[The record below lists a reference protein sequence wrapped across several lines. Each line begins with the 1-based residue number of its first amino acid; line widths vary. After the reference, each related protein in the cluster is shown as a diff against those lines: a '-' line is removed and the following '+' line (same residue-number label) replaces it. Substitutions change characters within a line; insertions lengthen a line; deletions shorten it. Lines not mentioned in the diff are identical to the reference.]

1 LSLTSIMNIATS
13 GLQTAQA
20 QLRVTSD
27 NIANVNT
34 PGYVRKI
41 ADQSAAVT
49 GGYGAGVDVA
59 RVRLATDRFLQA
71 AGMSANADAA
81 RQGVRY
87 ELYDQIQTQFG
98 DPSGDS
104 GFFAEIDKLF
114 SSYATLAESPTSSAA
129 RQDTIYKTQALF
141 DEASGIARQIQSVR
155 QEADG
160 RLRAAVETIN
170 PLLEQID
177 KLNKTIAA
185 GSVVNEDVTGA
196 QNAQLSLINELSQY
210 LDVKIDQRSNGG
222 VTLRTGSGMTLVG
235 EGHATL
241 SYQSAGTVDSTT
253 AFSDIMIT
261 EPSGTRWPLLDGV
274 ASGQIRGLIELRD
287 VDAPAA
293 AARLGELTAKL
304 ADELNRAHNANSS
317 VPAPAILTGRNTG
330 QSLETALA
338 GFTGRTTITAVNAA
352 GVVQAS
358 AEVVFSGGTM
368 TINGQAADPATFLG
382 VLNTEL
388 GGAATASFSGGV
400 LSLQGAGGNGIAIA
414 DDATTPSSKGGRGF
428 SHWFGLN
435 DLVTTTTPTFYETG
449 LKLGSPGVPS
459 SPHGFAAGETI
470 TFRVGGES
478 GARLRDVTVAVPT
491 GAGTMDE
498 LLGALNNP
506 VTGVGRFGAF
516 SLDGQGALSFKAYDS
531 SVSTLSVVKDNTTQ
545 DPSGVSMSQLFG
557 LGGTGATRAGAY
569 SVRSDIQQ
577 DPGKLALAQLN
588 LSAAPGTP
596 ALSKS
601 DGRGGLALADAG
613 KNNVGFA
620 AAGGAAAGTKTLSA
634 YAADFAGDIGGKASA
649 AKSRS
654 DTATAL
660 AKEATSRRTAA
671 EGVNM
676 DEELVN
682 MTTFQQAYNAS
693 ARLIQASKDMYDILI
708 GIL

>member
-1 LSLTSIMNIATS
+1 MNIATS

-34 PGYVRKI
+34 AGYVRKI
-41 ADQSAAVT
+41 TDQTAAVT
-49 GGYGAGVDVA
+49 TGFGAGVEVS

-71 AGMSANADAA
+71 ASLSAGADAA

-87 ELYDQIQTQFG
+87 ELYNQIQSQFG

-104 GFFAEIDKLF
+104 GFFAQVDKLF
-114 SSYATLAESPTSSAA
+114 ASYAAMAESPTSSAA

-141 DEASGIARQIQSVR
+141 NQAAGIASQIQSVR

-160 RLRAAVETIN
+160 RLQNAIETIN

-185 GSVVNEDVTGA
+185 GSVTNQDVTGA
-196 QNAQLSLINELSQY
+196 QNAQLGLISQLSQY
-210 LDVKIDQRSNGG
+210 MDVKVEARSNGG
-222 VTLRTGSGMTLVG
+222 VTLRTGTGTTLVG

-241 SYQSAGTVDSTT
+241 SYQAAGTVDATT

-274 ASGQIRGLIELRD
+274 SSGQIKGLIELRD
-287 VDAPAA
+287 VEAPAA
-293 AARLGELTAKL
+293 AARLGELTARL

-317 VPAPAILTGRNTG
+317 VPAPTVLNGRNTG
-330 QSLETALA
+330 QALETALA
-338 GFTGRTTITAVNAA
+338 GFTGKTTITAVDGA

-358 AEVVFSGGTM
+358 AEIVFSGATM
-368 TINGQAADPATFLG
+368 TVNGVAADPTTFLS
-382 VLNTEL
+382 VLNAQL
-388 GGAATASFSGGV
+388 GGAATASFADGV
-400 LSLQGAGGNGIAIA
+400 LRLDGNGGNGVAIA
-414 DDATTPSSKGGRGF
+414 DDATTPSAKGGRGF

-449 LKLGSPGVPS
+449 LTLASQ
-459 SPHGFAAGETI
+459 HGFDPGESL
-470 TFRVGGES
+470 TFRFSGES
-478 GARLRDVTVAVPT
+478 GSRMRDVTVAVP
-491 GAGTMDE
+491 AGTGTMGE
-498 LLGALNNP
+498 LLTALNDP
-506 VTGVGRFGAF
+506 VSGVGRYGAF
-516 SLDGQGALSFKAYDS
+516 SLDAAGKLSFKAYDAS
-531 SVSTLSVVKDNTTQ
+531 AQTMSVIKDGTTQ
-545 DPSGVSMSQLFG
+545 NPSGLSMSELFG
-557 LGGTGATRAGAY
+557 LGATGATRAGAY
-569 SVRSDIQQ
+569 TVRGDIQQ

-588 LSAAPGTP
+588 LSATAGTP
-596 ALSKS
+596 ALSKN
-601 DGRGGLALADAG
+601 DGRGGLLLGDVG
-613 KNNVGFA
+613 KRNVTFG
-620 AAGGAAAGTKTLSA
+620 AAGGNAGGTKTLSA
-634 YAADFAGDIGGKASA
+634 YAADFAGDIGGKAAA

-654 DTATAL
+654 ETATAL
-660 AKEATSRRTAA
+660 AREADSRRTSA

-693 ARLIQASKDMYDILI
+693 ARLIQASKDMYDVLI
-708 GIL
+708 GMLK

>member
-1 LSLTSIMNIATS
+1 MSLNSIMNIATS

-34 PGYVRKI
+34 AGYVRKI
-41 ADQSAAVT
+41 TDQTAAVT
-49 GGYGAGVDVA
+49 TGFGAGVEVS

-71 AGMSANADAA
+71 ASLSAGADAA

-87 ELYDQIQTQFG
+87 ELYNQIQSQFG

-104 GFFAEIDKLF
+104 GFFAQVDKLF
-114 SSYATLAESPTSSAA
+114 ASYAAMAESPTSSAA

-141 DEASGIARQIQSVR
+141 NQAAGIASQIQSVR

-160 RLRAAVETIN
+160 RLQNAIETLN

-185 GSVVNEDVTGA
+185 GSVTNQDVTGA
-196 QNAQLSLINELSQY
+196 QNAQLGLISQLSQY
-210 LDVKIDQRSNGG
+210 MDVKVEARSNGG
-222 VTLRTGSGMTLVG
+222 VTLRTGTGTTLVG

-241 SYQSAGTVDSTT
+241 SYQAAGTVDATT

-274 ASGQIRGLIELRD
+274 SSGQIKGLIELRD
-287 VDAPAA
+287 VEAPAA
-293 AARLGELTAKL
+293 AARLGELTARL

-317 VPAPAILTGRNTG
+317 VPAPTVLTGRNTG
-330 QSLETALA
+330 QALETALA
-338 GFTGRTTITAVNAA
+338 GFTGKTTITAVDGA

-358 AEVVFSGGTM
+358 AEIVFSGATM
-368 TINGQAADPATFLG
+368 TVNGVAADPTTFLS
-382 VLNTEL
+382 VLNAQL
-388 GGAATASFSGGV
+388 GGAATASFADGV
-400 LSLQGAGGNGIAIA
+400 LRLDGNGGNGVAIA
-414 DDATTPSSKGGRGF
+414 DDATTPSAKGGRGF

-449 LKLGSPGVPS
+449 LTLASQ
-459 SPHGFAAGETI
+459 HGFDPGESL
-470 TFRVGGES
+470 TFRFSGES
-478 GARLRDVTVAVPT
+478 GSRMRDVTVAVP
-491 GAGTMDE
+491 AGTGTMGE
-498 LLGALNNP
+498 LLTALNDP
-506 VTGVGRFGAF
+506 VSGVGRYGAF
-516 SLDGQGALSFKAYDS
+516 SLDAAGKLSFKAYDAS
-531 SVSTLSVVKDNTTQ
+531 AQTMSVIKDGTTQ
-545 DPSGVSMSQLFG
+545 NPSGLSMSELFG
-557 LGGTGATRAGAY
+557 LGATGATRAGAY
-569 SVRSDIQQ
+569 TVRGDIQQ

-588 LSAAPGTP
+588 LSATAGTP
-596 ALSKS
+596 ALSKN
-601 DGRGGLALADAG
+601 DGRGGLLLGDVG
-613 KNNVGFA
+613 KRNVAFG
-620 AAGGAAAGTKTLSA
+620 AAGGNAGGTKTLSA
-634 YAADFAGDIGGKASA
+634 YAADFAGDIGGKAAA

-654 DTATAL
+654 ETATAL
-660 AKEATSRRTAA
+660 AREADSRRTSA

-693 ARLIQASKDMYDILI
+693 ARLIQASKDMYDVLI
-708 GIL
+708 GMLK

>member
-1 LSLTSIMNIATS
+1 MSLNSIMNIATS

-34 PGYVRKI
+34 AGYVRKI
-41 ADQSAAVT
+41 TDQTAAVT
-49 GGYGAGVDVA
+49 TGFGAGVEVS

-71 AGMSANADAA
+71 ASLSAGADAA

-87 ELYDQIQTQFG
+87 ELYNQIQSQFG

-104 GFFAEIDKLF
+104 GFFAQVDKLF
-114 SSYATLAESPTSSAA
+114 ASYAAMAESPTSSAA

-141 DEASGIARQIQSVR
+141 NQAAGIASQIQSVR

-160 RLRAAVETIN
+160 RLQNAIETIN

-185 GSVVNEDVTGA
+185 GSVTNQDVTGA
-196 QNAQLSLINELSQY
+196 QNAQLGLISQLSQY
-210 LDVKIDQRSNGG
+210 MDVKVEARSNGG
-222 VTLRTGSGMTLVG
+222 VTLRTGTGTTLVG

-241 SYQSAGTVDSTT
+241 SYQAAGTVDATT

-274 ASGQIRGLIELRD
+274 SSGQIKGLIELRD
-287 VDAPAA
+287 VEAPAA
-293 AARLGELTAKL
+293 AARLGELTARL

-317 VPAPAILTGRNTG
+317 VPAPTVLNGRNTG
-330 QSLETALA
+330 QALETALA
-338 GFTGRTTITAVNAA
+338 GFTGKTTITAVDGA

-358 AEVVFSGGTM
+358 AEIVFSGATM
-368 TINGQAADPATFLG
+368 TVNGVAADSTTFLS
-382 VLNTEL
+382 VLNAQL
-388 GGAATASFSGGV
+388 GGAATASFADGV
-400 LSLQGAGGNGIAIA
+400 LRLDGNGGNGVAIA
-414 DDATTPSSKGGRGF
+414 DDATTPSAKGGRGF

-449 LKLGSPGVPS
+449 LTLASQ
-459 SPHGFAAGETI
+459 HGFDPGESL
-470 TFRVGGES
+470 TFRFSGES
-478 GARLRDVTVAVPT
+478 GSRMRDVTVAVP
-491 GAGTMDE
+491 AGTGTMGE
-498 LLGALNNP
+498 LLTALNDP
-506 VTGVGRFGAF
+506 VSGVGRYGAF
-516 SLDGQGALSFKAYDS
+516 SLDAAGKLSFKAYDAS
-531 SVSTLSVVKDNTTQ
+531 AQTMSVIKDGTTQ
-545 DPSGVSMSQLFG
+545 NPSGLSMSELFG
-557 LGGTGATRAGAY
+557 LGATGATRAGAY
-569 SVRSDIQQ
+569 TVRGDIQQ

-588 LSAAPGTP
+588 LSATAGTP
-596 ALSKS
+596 ALSKN
-601 DGRGGLALADAG
+601 DGRGGLLLGDVG
-613 KNNVGFA
+613 KRNVTFG
-620 AAGGAAAGTKTLSA
+620 AAGGNAGGTKTLSA
-634 YAADFAGDIGGKASA
+634 YAADFAGDIGGKAAA

-654 DTATAL
+654 ETATAL
-660 AKEATSRRTAA
+660 AREADSRRTSA

-693 ARLIQASKDMYDILI
+693 ARLIQASKDMYDVLI
-708 GIL
+708 GMLK

>member
-1 LSLTSIMNIATS
+1 MSLNSIMNIATS

-34 PGYVRKI
+34 AGYVRKI
-41 ADQSAAVT
+41 TDQTAAVT
-49 GGYGAGVDVA
+49 TGFGAGVEVS

-71 AGMSANADAA
+71 ASLSAGADAA

-87 ELYDQIQTQFG
+87 ELYNQIQSQFG

-104 GFFAEIDKLF
+104 GFFAQVDKLF
-114 SSYATLAESPTSSAA
+114 ASYAAMAESPTSSAA

-141 DEASGIARQIQSVR
+141 NQAAGIASQIQSVR

-160 RLRAAVETIN
+160 RLQNAIETIN

-185 GSVVNEDVTGA
+185 GSVTNQDVTGA
-196 QNAQLSLINELSQY
+196 QNAQLGLISQLSQY
-210 LDVKIDQRSNGG
+210 MDVKVEARSNGG
-222 VTLRTGSGMTLVG
+222 VTLRTGTGTTLVG

-241 SYQSAGTVDSTT
+241 SYQAAGTVDATT

-274 ASGQIRGLIELRD
+274 SSGQIKGLIELRD
-287 VDAPAA
+287 VEAPAA
-293 AARLGELTAKL
+293 AARLGELTARL

-317 VPAPAILTGRNTG
+317 VPAPTVLNGRNTG
-330 QSLETALA
+330 QALETALA
-338 GFTGRTTITAVNAA
+338 GFTGKTTITAVDGA

-358 AEVVFSGGTM
+358 AEIVFSGATM
-368 TINGQAADPATFLG
+368 TVNGVAADPTTFLS
-382 VLNTEL
+382 VLNAQL
-388 GGAATASFSGGV
+388 GGAATASFADGV
-400 LSLQGAGGNGIAIA
+400 LRLDGNGGNGVAIA
-414 DDATTPSSKGGRGF
+414 DDATTPSAKGGRGF

-449 LKLGSPGVPS
+449 LTLASQ
-459 SPHGFAAGETI
+459 HGFDPGESL
-470 TFRVGGES
+470 TFRFSGES
-478 GARLRDVTVAVPT
+478 GSRMRDVTVAVP
-491 GAGTMDE
+491 AGTGTMGE
-498 LLGALNNP
+498 LLTALNDP
-506 VTGVGRFGAF
+506 VSGVGRYGAF
-516 SLDGQGALSFKAYDS
+516 SLDAAGKLSFKAYDAS
-531 SVSTLSVVKDNTTQ
+531 AQTMSVIKDGTTQ
-545 DPSGVSMSQLFG
+545 NPSGLSMSELFG
-557 LGGTGATRAGAY
+557 LGATGATRAGAY
-569 SVRSDIQQ
+569 TVRGDIQQ

-588 LSAAPGTP
+588 LSATAGTP
-596 ALSKS
+596 ALSKN
-601 DGRGGLALADAG
+601 DGRGGLLLGDVG
-613 KNNVGFA
+613 KRNVTFG
-620 AAGGAAAGTKTLSA
+620 AAGGNAGGTKTLSA
-634 YAADFAGDIGGKASA
+634 YAADFAGDIGGKAAA

-654 DTATAL
+654 ETATAL
-660 AKEATSRRTAA
+660 AREADSRRTSA

-693 ARLIQASKDMYDILI
+693 ARLIQASKDMYDVLI
-708 GIL
+708 GMLK

>member
-1 LSLTSIMNIATS
+1 MNIATS

-34 PGYVRKI
+34 AGYVRKI
-41 ADQSAAVT
+41 TDQTAAVT
-49 GGYGAGVDVA
+49 TGFGAGVEVS

-71 AGMSANADAA
+71 ASLSAGADAA

-87 ELYDQIQTQFG
+87 ELYNQIQSQFG

-104 GFFAEIDKLF
+104 GFFAQVDKLF
-114 SSYATLAESPTSSAA
+114 ASYAAMAESPTSSAA

-141 DEASGIARQIQSVR
+141 NQAAGIASQIQSVR

-160 RLRAAVETIN
+160 RLQNAIETIN

-185 GSVVNEDVTGA
+185 GSVTNQDVTGA
-196 QNAQLSLINELSQY
+196 QNAQLGLISQLSQY
-210 LDVKIDQRSNGG
+210 MDVKVEARSNGG
-222 VTLRTGSGMTLVG
+222 VTLRTGTGTTLVG

-241 SYQSAGTVDSTT
+241 SYQAAGTVDATT

-274 ASGQIRGLIELRD
+274 SSGQIKGLIELRD
-287 VDAPAA
+287 VEAPAA
-293 AARLGELTAKL
+293 AARLGELTARL

-317 VPAPAILTGRNTG
+317 VPAPTVLNGRNTG
-330 QSLETALA
+330 QALETALA
-338 GFTGRTTITAVNAA
+338 GFTGKTTITAVDGA

-358 AEVVFSGGTM
+358 AEIVFSGATM
-368 TINGQAADPATFLG
+368 TVNGVAADSTTFLS
-382 VLNTEL
+382 VLNAQL
-388 GGAATASFSGGV
+388 GGAATASFADGV
-400 LSLQGAGGNGIAIA
+400 LRLDGNGGNGVAIA
-414 DDATTPSSKGGRGF
+414 DDATTPSAKGGRGF

-449 LKLGSPGVPS
+449 LTLASQ
-459 SPHGFAAGETI
+459 HGFDPGESL
-470 TFRVGGES
+470 TFRFSGES
-478 GARLRDVTVAVPT
+478 GSRMRDVTVAVP
-491 GAGTMDE
+491 AGTGTMGE
-498 LLGALNNP
+498 LLTALNDP
-506 VTGVGRFGAF
+506 VSGVGRYGAF
-516 SLDGQGALSFKAYDS
+516 SLDAAGKLSFKAYDAS
-531 SVSTLSVVKDNTTQ
+531 AQTMSVIKDGTTQ
-545 DPSGVSMSQLFG
+545 NPSGLSMSELFG
-557 LGGTGATRAGAY
+557 LGATGATRAGAY
-569 SVRSDIQQ
+569 TVRGDIQQ

-588 LSAAPGTP
+588 LSATAGTP
-596 ALSKS
+596 ALSKN
-601 DGRGGLALADAG
+601 DGRGGLLLGDVG
-613 KNNVGFA
+613 KRNVTFG
-620 AAGGAAAGTKTLSA
+620 AAGGNAGGTKTLSA
-634 YAADFAGDIGGKASA
+634 YAADFAGDIGGKAAA

-654 DTATAL
+654 ETATAL
-660 AKEATSRRTAA
+660 AREADSRRTSA

-693 ARLIQASKDMYDILI
+693 ARLIQASKDMYDVLI
-708 GIL
+708 GMLK

>member
-1 LSLTSIMNIATS
+1 MSLNSIMNIATS

-34 PGYVRKI
+34 AGYVRKI
-41 ADQSAAVT
+41 TDQTAAVT
-49 GGYGAGVDVA
+49 TGFGAGVEVS

-71 AGMSANADAA
+71 ASLSASADAA

-87 ELYDQIQTQFG
+87 ELYNQIQSQFG

-104 GFFAEIDKLF
+104 GFFAQVDKLF
-114 SSYATLAESPTSSAA
+114 ASYAAMAESPTSSAA

-141 DEASGIARQIQSVR
+141 NQAAGIASQIQSVR

-160 RLRAAVETIN
+160 RLQNAIETLN

-185 GSVVNEDVTGA
+185 GSVTNQDVTGA
-196 QNAQLSLINELSQY
+196 QNAQLGLISQLSQY
-210 LDVKIDQRSNGG
+210 MDVKVEARSNGG
-222 VTLRTGSGMTLVG
+222 VTLRTGTGTTLVG

-241 SYQSAGTVDSTT
+241 SYQAAGTVDATT

-274 ASGQIRGLIELRD
+274 SSGQIKGLIELRD
-287 VDAPAA
+287 VEAPAA
-293 AARLGELTAKL
+293 AARLGELTARL

-317 VPAPAILTGRNTG
+317 VPAPTVLNGRNTG
-330 QSLETALA
+330 QALETALA
-338 GFTGRTTITAVNAA
+338 GFTGKTTITAVDGT

-358 AEVVFSGGTM
+358 AEIVLSGATM
-368 TINGQAADPATFLG
+368 TVNGVSADPTTFLS
-382 VLNTEL
+382 VLNAQL
-388 GGAATASFSGGV
+388 GGAATASFADGV
-400 LSLQGAGGNGIAIA
+400 LRLDGSGGNGVAIA
-414 DDATTPSSKGGRGF
+414 DDATTPSAKGGRGF

-449 LKLGSPGVPS
+449 LTLASQ
-459 SPHGFAAGETI
+459 HGFDPGESL
-470 TFRVGGES
+470 TFRFSGES
-478 GARLRDVTVAVPT
+478 GSRMRDVTVAVP
-491 GAGTMDE
+491 AGTGTMGE
-498 LLGALNNP
+498 LLTALNDP
-506 VTGVGRFGAF
+506 VSGVGRYGAF
-516 SLDGQGALSFKAYDS
+516 SLDAAGKLSFKAYDAS
-531 SVSTLSVVKDNTTQ
+531 AQTMSVIKDGTTQ
-545 DPSGVSMSQLFG
+545 NPSGLSMSELFG
-557 LGGTGATRAGAY
+557 LGATGATRAGAY
-569 SVRSDIQQ
+569 TVRGDIQQ

-588 LSAAPGTP
+588 LSATAGTP
-596 ALSKS
+596 ALSKN
-601 DGRGGLALADAG
+601 DGRGGLLLGDVG
-613 KNNVGFA
+613 KRNVAFG
-620 AAGGAAAGTKTLSA
+620 AAGGNAGGTKTLSA
-634 YAADFAGDIGGKASA
+634 YAADFAGDIGGKAAA

-654 DTATAL
+654 ETATAL
-660 AKEATSRRTAA
+660 AREADSRRTSA

-693 ARLIQASKDMYDILI
+693 ARLIQASKDMYDVLI
-708 GIL
+708 GMLK